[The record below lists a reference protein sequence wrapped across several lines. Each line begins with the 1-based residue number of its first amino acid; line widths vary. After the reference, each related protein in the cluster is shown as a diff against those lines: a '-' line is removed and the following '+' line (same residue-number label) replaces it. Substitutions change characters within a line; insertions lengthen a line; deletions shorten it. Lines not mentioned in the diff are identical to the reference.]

1 MWTFFE
7 NESEMKSLKGIL
19 LALISSGTFGLI
31 PLFSIP
37 LLGEGMGEP
46 SILFYRF
53 LMSAAIMGA
62 ICLMRGESLKIK
74 RHYLRAV
81 IPFSIMYAATAMLLL
96 YSYNYIPSGIATTI
110 HFLYP
115 IMVSMLMVFFF
126 KEKRSIILFLA
137 AALSIIGVAFMCW
150 TNTENIRLAGL
161 VIAGL
166 TIVTYSL
173 YIISINQ
180 SKAGKEIKADILT
193 FYVLLF
199 GAIIFSIFALA
210 NGGIQTIPSGVAFG
224 RLAALAFFATVV
236 SDLTLIMAI
245 KYVGSTVSSI
255 LGSMEPL
262 VAVMVGVLYF
272 SEYFDAYSL
281 LGIIL
286 ILASVALVVT
296 KTSKSKE
303 VKLSQN
309 PIKEKVDS
317 QSK

>member
-1 MWTFFE
+1 
-7 NESEMKSLKGIL
+7 MKSFKGIA

-37 LLGEGMGEP
+37 LLMEGMNES
-46 SILFYRF
+46 SILLYRF
-53 LMSAAIMGA
+53 LISAVIMGI
-62 ICLMRGESLKIK
+62 ICVAK
-74 RHYLRAV
+74 RENLRINTRYLRAI
-81 IPFSIMYAATAMLLL
+81 IPFSILYAATALLLL

-115 IMVSMLMVFFF
+115 IMVSMLMVLFF
-126 KEKRSIILFLA
+126 KEKKSIILFVA

-150 TNTENIRLAGL
+150 TNTANIQLAGL

-180 SKAGKEIKADILT
+180 SKAGKEIKADVLT

-199 GAIIFSIFALA
+199 GAVTFLVFALF
-210 NGGIQTIPSGVAFG
+210 NGGIQSIPSISAFG

-262 VAVMVGVLYF
+262 VAVMVGVVYF
-272 SEYFDAYSL
+272 SEYFDSYSL
-281 LGIIL
+281 FGIIL
-286 ILASVALVVT
+286 ILTSVVLVVS
-296 KTSKSKE
+296 KTSKSKD
-303 VKLSQN
+303 KQLASN
-309 PIKEKVDS
+309 PAEHSKENRKY
-317 QSK
+317 

>member
-1 MWTFFE
+1 
-7 NESEMKSLKGIL
+7 MKSLKGIL

-37 LLGEGMGEP
+37 LLDEGMGEP

-53 LMSAAIMGA
+53 LMSAVIMGA
-62 ICLMRGESLKIK
+62 ICLLRGESLKIK
-74 RHYLRAV
+74 SHYLRAI

-126 KEKRSIILFLA
+126 KEKKSVILFLA

-180 SKAGKEIKADILT
+180 SKAGREIKADILT
-193 FYVLLF
+193 FYVLLL
-199 GAIIFSIFALA
+199 GAIIFSVFALA
-210 NGGIQTIPSGVAFG
+210 NGGIQTIPSGAAFG

-309 PIKEKVDS
+309 PIKEETDPRENK
-317 QSK
+317 